1 MLQFIIDDLPT
12 NASVVARI
20 SGRFNDLAERLA
32 NIYRVDLK
40 RRGPMNNDKL
50 SRRAFLRNTSLT
62 TMGTIAGFAQGGG
75 PASLGAK
82 KDVFVRR
89 SNRENIDATKI
100 LNYNPKMGYRRLGK
114 TNLMIS
120 EVSLGGHWR
129 APWRDR
135 SGGWWWGKFV
145 KEEVPDDVAKNRTEV
160 VSRAIDCGMNYLD
173 ITGAEECLCYGA
185 ALKGRRD
192 KMIVGADDSK
202 LCPRRDENC
211 NVKAQL
217 YNVEECLRHI
227 KTDCLDIW
235 RVQAK
240 MDGTNTDA
248 DVEVMLEAFQKL
260 HKAGKVL
267 HFGISSHSRP
277 WAQHVIEKY
286 PEVEMFIFP
295 CTAKTKEKGE
305 SPVMDNI
312 EEVNAGYGPENK
324 SIFQS
329 LREHDVGLITIKPF
343 FGGSLLK
350 SYDKPKIGVGSKED
364 NDLAR
369 LTLQCILNL
378 NDAIT
383 SVMPGLSTIYEVDNA
398 VRASYTRPLAMMAA
412 DRDWLVGV
420 TEQRWA
426 KLPGE
431 YTWLQEWEIV

>member
-12 NASVVARI
+12 NASVVPCI
-20 SGRFNDLAERLA
+20 SGRCYDFAERLG

-40 RRGPMNNDKL
+40 RIGPMNNDKL

-62 TMGTIAGFAQGGG
+62 TVGTIAGFAQGGG

-82 KDVFVRR
+82 KDVFVRH

-227 KTDCLDIW
+227 KTDYLDIW

-248 DVEVMLEAFQKL
+248 DVEVMLEVFQKL

-305 SPVMDNI
+305 PPVMDNV

-343 FGGSLLK
+343 FGGGLLE

-383 SVMPGLSTIYEVDNA
+383 SVIPGLSTIYEVDNA
-398 VRASYTRPLAMMAA
+398 VQASYTRPLAMMAA
-412 DRDWLVGV
+412 DRDWLMEV